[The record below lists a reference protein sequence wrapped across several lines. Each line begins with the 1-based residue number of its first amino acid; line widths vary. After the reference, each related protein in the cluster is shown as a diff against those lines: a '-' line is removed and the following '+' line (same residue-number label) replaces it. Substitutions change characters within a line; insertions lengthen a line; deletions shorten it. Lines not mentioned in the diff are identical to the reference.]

1 VQGQRETDAPSSGD
15 RVLGP
20 VLAVA
25 EAQAR
30 FGDARAF
37 RVAVLADELANPPA
51 GGLYVLPL
59 LEAGGWGAMLLP
71 ADSYETEL
79 AETLLGHVVEHV
91 EELVRNRCRVVL
103 VGAPAR
109 LVDLLAAAG
118 VPGLPSIRP
127 SSLTELKAFLATVSP
142 DPPIAQV

>member
-1 VQGQRETDAPSSGD
+1 VPRRRETDAGSRGD
-15 RVLGP
+15 RGAGP

-25 EAQAR
+25 EARAR

-51 GGLYVLPL
+51 GGLYALAL
-59 LEAGGWGAMLLP
+59 LEAGGWGVILLP
-71 ADSYETEL
+71 ADAYETAL

-118 VPGLPSIRP
+118 VRDLPSIRP
-127 SSLTELKAFLATVSP
+127 SSPAELKAFLATVSP
-142 DPPIAQV
+142 DPPITRD